1 MDDEGVFNDI
11 VYSDPFC
18 LWVYRKRYLVLYHFL
33 GRSGIRVH
41 VCFGMRYKEE
51 LTTLDAKRL
60 EGHAWLLYNGNV
72 FLEKTQRLLKP
83 TR

>member
-1 MDDEGVFNDI
+1 
-11 VYSDPFC
+11 
-18 LWVYRKRYLVLYHFL
+18 
-33 GRSGIRVH
+33 
-41 VCFGMRYKEE
+41 MRYKEE